1 MVNLEKKYVIL
12 NQQYYMSEATLINKI
27 NKSLQQMDA
36 SQLHSAWLILKA
48 FSNQQKYANTKIDQL
63 AVNSQIVK
71 GIEQLDNGE
80 GTDFGIFLNEMQAG
94 YGNKQ

>member
-1 MVNLEKKYVIL
+1 
-12 NQQYYMSEATLINKI
+12 MSEVSLKNKI
-27 NKSLQQMDA
+27 HKSLDQMDA
-36 SQLHSAWLILKA
+36 DQLKSAWLILKA
-48 FSNQQKYANTKIDQL
+48 LSNQKKYANTKIDEPAL
-63 AVNSQIVK
+63 NAQIAK